1 MLPVTRKGPLL
12 LVESLQNEM
21 LPVLSLAYQGAPR
34 LGVEQELASVR
45 QQVALLEAHERASAE
60 PCVRVP
66 NYPNLRTAV
75 LEFLRAL
82 QPRARLGSD

>member
-45 QQVALLEAHERASAE
+45 QQSS
-60 PCVRVP
+60 CVRVP
-66 NYPNLRTAV
+66 NYPELRTAV

-82 QPRARLGSD
+82 QLRARLGSD